1 MIELKDVNVRF
12 DGDIHAVKDV
22 NLKVEKGDIF
32 GIVGYSGAGKS
43 TLVRTIN
50 MLQRPT
56 SGEVYVD
63 DVSFNDLSDEDLRKE
78 REDIGMVFQ
87 HFNLMNQRT
96 VYENIAFSLR
106 NSEKTADEKDERIL
120 SLIHL
125 VGLEGRQDAYPSE
138 LSGGQKQRVGIAR
151 ALANEPKILLSDEST
166 SSLDPRTTES
176 ILDLLSWV
184 NEELGITIVLI
195 THEMDVVKQIC
206 NKVAVMEDG
215 AIVEQGDVVSIFTN
229 PQNALTQ
236 EFIRTASHIDQSLEN
251 LLTHP
256 AVLGLTDNED
266 LVQLNFVGEGTG
278 EPLLATLNQNFNV
291 VTNILYASVDIL
303 DNTPVGE
310 IVITLGGSLDNRKK
324 AFDYIKT
331 KEVRVTELFI
341 TTIDGKK
348 LIASSEKI
356 SALNNGKGGK

>member
-1 MIELKDVNVRF
+1 MIDLKDVNVRF
-12 DGDIHAVKDV
+12 DGEIHAVKDV

-50 MLQRPT
+50 MLQEPT
-56 SGEVYVD
+56 SG
-63 DVSFNDLSDEDLRKE
+63 DVSIDGVLLNELSDEDLRKE

-87 HFNLMNQRT
+87 HFNLFNQRT
-96 VYENIAFSLR
+96 VYENIAFPLR
-106 NSEKTADEKDERIL
+106 HSDKSDEEKDEQIQ
-120 SLIHL
+120 SLIRL
-125 VGLEGRQDAYPSE
+125 VGLEGRQAAYPSE

-184 NEELGITIVLI
+184 NQELGITIVLI

-215 AIVEQGDVVSIFTN
+215 AIVEQGDVVSIFTDPKN
-229 PQNALTQ
+229 SLTQ
-236 EFIRTASHIDQSLEN
+236 EFIRTASHIDKSLEN

-256 AVLGLTDNED
+256 AILGLTDDDD
-266 LVQLNFVGEGTG
+266 LLQLSFVGEGTG
-278 EPLLATLNQNFNV
+278 EPLLATLNQNFEV

-310 IVITLGGSLDNRKK
+310 LVITLSGDLENRKE

-331 KEVRVTELFI
+331 KDIRVTELFI
-341 TTIDGKK
+341 TTIDGEKK
-348 LIASSEKI
+348 LASAEKI
-356 SALNNGKGGK
+356 SALNGKGEK